1 MAHKSA
7 IKVSITL
14 NDTKVRVLAHSTE
27 EIVDFDAKIQLTLLK
42 TFSNQLTF
50 FALSLFYSLMIAIVM
65 LLFFQ

>member
-42 TFSNQLTF
+42 TFSIQLT
-50 FALSLFYSLMIAIVM
+50 
-65 LLFFQ
+65 